1 MLSFKKATLTTED
14 ETKDGVLV
22 MLEDHDCNSLF
33 PKTTFVPY
41 NETVFFTKK
50 AKDFKNVLHEFK
62 GTMLEMMK
70 VANLNVDYT
79 VEEYFFYEKLGLLI
93 AFEQPYLEEPYQP
106 NVRWKNSPVY
116 IKLLDPIEWLNDFQP
131 RQHPSVWEYK
141 NVWIKAMLNKNPP
154 EILKNK
160 LIAYSL

>member
-1 MLSFKKATLTTED
+1 MLSFKKATLTTEN

-22 MLEDHDCNSLF
+22 ILEDDACKSLF

-41 NETVFFTKK
+41 DETVFFTKEAEQLNNILDK
-50 AKDFKNVLHEFK
+50 CKE
-62 GTMLEMMK
+62 TMLEMMN
-70 VANLNVDYT
+70 VADLSIPFIDD
-79 VEEYFFYEKLGLLI
+79 YFFDEKLGLIINFDQQLHDQQNFI
-93 AFEQPYLEEPYQP
+93 
-106 NVRWKNSPVY
+106 WTTSPVF
-116 IKLLDPIEWLNDFQP
+116 IKLLDPIEWLNNWQGD
-131 RQHPSVWEYK
+131 K